1 MSSDQAERRELKADR
16 MSVEGAII
24 HVVDV
29 RRDAVKDR
37 EIRAARA
44 YKLFDERELFML
56 VTPSGSESN
65 YVAIFLNSLAFRF
78 FLWS

>member
-1 MSSDQAERRELKADR
+1 MPVLTEIR
-16 MSVEGAII
+16 
-24 HVVDV
+24 
-29 RRDAVKDR
+29 
-37 EIRAARA
+37 IRAAKPKERA